1 MSEVRNRYRVASTML
16 LIAPLLALT
25 VACSGKSDAAAKGK
39 EGGGGPGG
47 KGKGAME
54 FPVEVLPVRAQ
65 NVEYAITGVGS
76 IEAFETVAVTA
87 RVAGAIERVSFIE
100 GQRVKA
106 GTTLVEV
113 EPQRYKLAVDAARA
127 NYEKAL
133 ASLSEAQAG
142 LARRESANA
151 QNPGLI
157 PAEQV
162 QTFRTRVETARSE
175 VAQARAALN
184 QAELNLRDAYVKAPV
199 SGIIQTRTVQTGQ
212 YVPVGTVMATLV
224 RRDPLLLRFRI
235 PEQEARA
242 IRTGMPAKF
251 TVTQAAE
258 AYDARITHVSGS
270 ADPETRML
278 ELTAEINDKRK
289 ETLTPGSF
297 ARVSVPIG
305 TPSSSPVI
313 PQTSIR
319 PTEKGFVTFVVDNNV
334 AHERIVNLGMRTAEG
349 MVEVKSGVVPGELLV
364 IRGAE
369 ALREGAKVKVVKTSS

>member
-1 MSEVRNRYRVASTML
+1 MFEVSNHFRGAASFFVL
-16 LIAPLLALT
+16 APLLALT
-25 VACSGKSDAAAKGK
+25 LACSGKSDAAAKGK
-39 EGGGGPGG
+39 EGG
-47 KGKGAME
+47 KKKGAME
-54 FPVEVLPVRAQ
+54 FPVEVVPVRAQ

-106 GTTLVEV
+106 GTTLAEV

-184 QAELNLRDAYVKAPV
+184 QAELNLRDAYVRAPV
-199 SGIIQTRTVQTGQ
+199 SGVIQTRTVQTGQ

-242 IRTGMPAKF
+242 IRPGIPAKF
-251 TVTQAAE
+251 TVTQATE

-270 ADPETRML
+270 ADPATRML
-278 ELTAEINDKRK
+278 ELTAEITDARK
-289 ETLTPGSF
+289 ESLTPGSF

-313 PQTSIR
+313 PQTAIR
-319 PTEKGFVTFVVDNNV
+319 PTERGFVTFVIDKNV

-349 MVEVKSGVVPGELLV
+349 MVEVKSGVAAGELLV

-369 ALREGAKVKVVKTSS
+369 ALREGAKVKVVKQ